1 MLYELILSYKAA
13 VPYIFIGLLA
23 VFSATHWLFARKED
37 KSIPYKCPKLITYA
51 QTGLVILSGI
61 IGFLFLEANPAL
73 ASLLVTASTFMIT
86 GLASFIEGLYV
97 GVNLPESKRQWTL
110 YVDAFFLLMLGFAF
124 LWIMGNWLEM

>member
-1 MLYELILSYKAA
+1 MLYELILSYKAT
-13 VPYIFIGLLA
+13 VPYIFIGMLA

-51 QTGLVILSGI
+51 QTGLFILSGI

-73 ASLLVTASTFMIT
+73 ASLLVTSSTFMIT

-110 YVDAFFLLMLGFAF
+110 YVDAAFSLIFGFAF